1 MDWIGVSSVFIVIG
15 VGISIL
21 MGICTLAGVKGMV
34 FKKLLNKIPFESKY
48 KERIVGGVVYFILV
62 PFFITTTLLIAG
74 IVLTPDEV
82 WAEHARIHAEQVEKE
97 KEAKAQKEAEEA
109 AKKAAEE
116 KLVAEKRAAEEK
128 AARHTPGS
136 IDSPKFVPNR
146 STNAT
151 LVDFPVGYTPE
162 FTLQEG
168 KDIVEK
174 VINDNISRYPYT
186 VGRVTVQPS
195 QGKVY
200 EAGGHYYYKYA
211 TGDMGHDIK
220 VFAMDADTGDVMF
233 VDWTSKKVTLYPLKE
248 FFERQQELKKKFEKE
263 EKAQREVEK
272 ERNRKFQGLNITNIT
287 VLNEGWIDVDLRNDS
302 GKSFD
307 GGTLII
313 ATYGYNDVRLIDS
326 ALIIPQLSPGES
338 YHGRTLFLGGDVSL
352 LNRVEAREV
361 R

>member
-1 MDWIGVSSVFIVIG
+1 MDWLAVASVFITIG

-34 FKKLLNKIPFESKY
+34 FKRLLDKIPFESKY
-48 KERIVGGVVYFILV
+48 KERIVGAVVYFILI

-74 IVLTPDEV
+74 ITLTPDEV
-82 WAEHARIHAEQVEKE
+82 WAEQARVHAEQVAKE
-97 KEAKAQKEAEEA
+97 KEAKTAKEA

-116 KLVAEKRAAEEK
+116 KLAAEKKAAEEK

-146 STNAT
+146 NTNAT
-151 LVDFPVGYTPE
+151 LVDLPFGYTPE

-186 VGRVTVQPS
+186 TGRISVQPS

-200 EAGGHYYYKYA
+200 EAAGHYYYKYS

-220 VFAMDADTGDVMF
+220 VFAMDADTGDIMF

-272 ERNRKFQGLNITNIT
+272 ERNRKFRGLNITNIT
-287 VLNEGWIDVDLRNDS
+287 VLNGGWIDVDLRNDS
-302 GKSFD
+302 GKPFD

-326 ALIIPQLSPGES
+326 ALIIPDLSPGES

-352 LNRVEAREV
+352 LYRVEAKEV

>member
-1 MDWIGVSSVFIVIG
+1 MDWLAVASGLITIGLVVSII
-15 VGISIL
+15 
-21 MGICTLAGVKGMV
+21 MGICALAGVKGMI
-34 FKKLLNKIPFESKY
+34 FKRLLDKIPFESKY
-48 KERIVGGVVYFILV
+48 KERIVGAVVYFIVV
-62 PFFITTTLLIAG
+62 PFFISTTLLAAG

-82 WAEHARIHAEQVEKE
+82 WAEHARVHAEQVAKE
-97 KEAKAQKEAEEA
+97 KESKATKEAEEE
-109 AKKAAEE
+109 KLAAE
-116 KLVAEKRAAEEK
+116 KKAAEEK

-146 STNAT
+146 NTNAT

-162 FTLQEG
+162 FTLLEG

-174 VINDNISRYPYT
+174 VINDNISRYPYN
-186 VGRVTVQPS
+186 VGRVSVQPS

-200 EAGGHYYYKYA
+200 EAAGHYYYKYS

-233 VDWTSKKVTLYPLKE
+233 VDWTAKKITLYPLKE

-263 EKAQREVEK
+263 ERAQREVEK
-272 ERNRKFQGLNITNIT
+272 ERNRKFQGLNIMNIT
-287 VLNEGWIDVDLRNDS
+287 VLNGGWIDVDLRNDS

-326 ALIIPQLSPGES
+326 ALIIPDLSPGES
-338 YHGRTLFLGGDVSL
+338 YHGRTLFLGGDISL
-352 LNRVEAREV
+352 LYRVEAKEV

>member
-1 MDWIGVSSVFIVIG
+1 MDWLGVASVFIVVG
-15 VGISIL
+15 VGVSIL

-136 IDSPKFVPNR
+136 IESPKFVRNR